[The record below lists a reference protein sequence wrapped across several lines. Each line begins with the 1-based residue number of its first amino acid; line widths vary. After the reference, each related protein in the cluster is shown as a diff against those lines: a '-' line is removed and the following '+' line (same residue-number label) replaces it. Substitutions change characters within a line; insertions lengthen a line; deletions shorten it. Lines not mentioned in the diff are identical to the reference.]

1 MSMFDLVV
9 AAVLTT
15 TLIGTL
21 TTSTVRS
28 MRLMKDTRDQQLA
41 LEELSNQL
49 ERLMALDEVTRNEEI
64 NALMPSNEVARALE
78 DATLKADLIED
89 EQGQRLIVSLNWNRG
104 ADANPK
110 QLVGWI
116 KPSLQDSTP

>member
-1 MSMFDLVV
+1 MFDLVV

-49 ERLMALDEVTRNEEI
+49 ERLMALDEVTRTEEI

-78 DATLKADLIED
+78 DATLNADLIED
-89 EQGQRLIVSLNWNRG
+89 EQGRRLIVSLNWNRG

-116 KPSLQDSTP
+116 KPSLKDSTP